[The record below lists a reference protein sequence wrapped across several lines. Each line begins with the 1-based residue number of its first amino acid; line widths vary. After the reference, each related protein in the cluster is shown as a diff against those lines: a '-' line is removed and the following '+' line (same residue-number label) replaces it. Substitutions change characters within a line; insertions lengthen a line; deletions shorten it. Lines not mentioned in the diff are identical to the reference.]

1 MSVDIDKLKKQFESD
16 KRLKLFFAVLIDL
29 LGFLSY
35 VIPGFLEFSDVG
47 IAPISA
53 ILVYVLF
60 KKKLKWATFTFLEEL
75 LPFTDIIP
83 SATIAWYDIYVSNQE
98 KTIKEMIEAE
108 TKKEEA
114 FLKYSG
120 ENNNNILPK

>member
-1 MSVDIDKLKKQFESD
+1 MPVDIDKLRKKFESD
-16 KRLKLFFAVLIDL
+16 KRLKLFLAIVIDL
-29 LGFLSY
+29 FGVISY
-35 VIPGFLEFSDVG
+35 LVPGYFEFIDVG
-47 IAPISA
+47 VAPISA

-98 KTIKEMIEAE
+98 KTIKELIESE

-114 FLKYSG
+114 FLKHSG
-120 ENNNNILPK
+120 GNKIDILK

>member
-1 MSVDIDKLKKQFESD
+1 MSVDIDKLKKKFEAD

-35 VIPGFLEFSDVG
+35 TIPGFLEFYDIG

-60 KKKLKWATFTFLEEL
+60 KKKLKWTTFTFLEEL
-75 LPFTDIIP
+75 LPYTDIIP

-120 ENNNNILPK
+120 GNNNNILPK

>member
-1 MSVDIDKLKKQFESD
+1 MSVDIDKLKKKFEAD

-35 VIPGFLEFSDVG
+35 TIPGFLEFYDIG

>member
-35 VIPGFLEFSDVG
+35 IIPGFLEFSDVG

>member
-1 MSVDIDKLKKQFESD
+1 MPVDIDKLRKKFESD
-16 KRLKLFFAVLIDL
+16 KRLKLFLAIVIDL
-29 LGFLSY
+29 FGVISY
-35 VIPGFLEFSDVG
+35 LVPGYFEFIDVG
-47 IAPISA
+47 VAPISA

-98 KTIKEMIEAE
+98 KTIKELIIFYNFHQILEKSKL
-108 TKKEEA
+108 TK
-114 FLKYSG
+114 
-120 ENNNNILPK
+120 